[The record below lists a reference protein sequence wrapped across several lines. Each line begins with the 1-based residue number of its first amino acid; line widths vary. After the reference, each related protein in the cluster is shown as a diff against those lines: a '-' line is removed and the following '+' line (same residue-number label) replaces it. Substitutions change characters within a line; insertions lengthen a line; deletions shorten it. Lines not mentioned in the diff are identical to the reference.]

1 MCDYKIRL
9 SFLSLKLRWDTGLKG
24 FSGGSVVT
32 NPPAS
37 TGNVGLIGRS
47 PGEGNGNP
55 LQYSCLENSTDRGA
69 WQATVHELLR
79 VRHSLLNKSNNR
91 PVNLIV
97 VQSLSHVICDSLW
110 LFGLLP
116 TSLLFLHYLS
126 QYAQIHVLWIG
137 DAVSTSHPLLFSFT
151 FGLSLLQHQG
161 LFQWVGSLH
170 QVAKVLEFQLQH
182 QSFQW
187 TFRVDFL

>member
-1 MCDYKIRL
+1 MWGNTCLRWPLTWINVPCYTLVCDYKIRL
-9 SFLSLKLRWDTGLKG
+9 SFLSLKLGWDTGLKG
-24 FSGGSVVT
+24 FSGGSVVK

-37 TGNVGLIGRS
+37 TGNAGLIGRS

-79 VRHSLLNKSNNR
+79 VRHSLLNKNNSR

-110 LFGLLP
+110 LFGLQP
-116 TSLLFLHYLS
+116 TSLLFLHYLL
-126 QYAQIHVLWIG
+126 QYVQIHVLWVG
-137 DAVSTSHPLLFSFT
+137 DVVLPSHPLLFSFT
-151 FGLSLLQHQG
+151 FALSLLQH
-161 LFQWVGSLH
+161 
-170 QVAKVLEFQLQH
+170 
-182 QSFQW
+182 
-187 TFRVDFL
+187 